1 MKLAFSVHPRNSMAG
16 RLYQHVQLNGCSGF
30 QVFSGEQWYLL
41 LFNAS
46 GVSQQIDFN
55 AHHPVMAY
63 KDTSGIPFLEGVT
76 AISTGLGPY
85 GLLVL
90 QSDSLIYGQKELHL
104 TIEVEDGQNRL
115 LSDIPVEFDGNT
127 YTTDMEGKVSIA
139 NIPVG
144 AYDLSIHTEGFQKY
158 NNDGLELVRDTTL
171 RVEMQKKPR
180 IIRVQLV
187 DGNTGDPVYRALV
200 RYAGQSFYSNQDG
213 ELTIMPGENQ
223 DTIILRASAEE
234 YFQCTDTLMI
244 SSDTIIQMKMINH
257 HATLGFE
264 VFEDDVKRSDVQI
277 EVNRER
283 SVFTNQAGYTYFT
296 FVPAKAWH
304 QYEINVGDE
313 MMISD
318 SVYLLNDTVIRI
330 DLAKVAIDKIIT
342 QADNVLVYPNP
353 AKNRIKVGIHEVAGL
368 DRIKVELMD
377 TTGKVILVTKAK
389 GKTITLDVSGMPQG
403 LYLLEICAEGHCYNK
418 RFGISR

>member
-1 MKLAFSVHPRNSMAG
+1 
-16 RLYQHVQLNGCSGF
+16 
-30 QVFSGEQWYLL
+30 
-41 LFNAS
+41 
-46 GVSQQIDFN
+46 
-55 AHHPVMAY
+55 
-63 KDTSGIPFLEGVT
+63 
-76 AISTGLGPY
+76 
-85 GLLVL
+85 
-90 QSDSLIYGQKELHL
+90 
-104 TIEVEDGQNRL
+104 
-115 LSDIPVEFDGNT
+115 
-127 YTTDMEGKVSIA
+127 
-139 NIPVG
+139 
-144 AYDLSIHTEGFQKY
+144 
-158 NNDGLELVRDTTL
+158 
-171 RVEMQKKPR
+171 
-180 IIRVQLV
+180 
-187 DGNTGDPVYRALV
+187 
-200 RYAGQSFYSNQDG
+200 
-213 ELTIMPGENQ
+213 MPGENQ

-277 EVNRER
+277 EINRER
-283 SVFTNQAGYTYFT
+283 SVFTGQSGHAYFT
-296 FVPAKAWH
+296 FVPAKAWQ

-368 DRIKVELMD
+368 DRIKVKFMD

-403 LYLLEICAEGHCYNK
+403 LYLLEICAEGHCYNQALWDIPVNK
-418 RFGISR
+418 Y